1 MYPKCLILKCLTSN
15 HNYKPC
21 RIRQSG
27 PFPLRAHAN
36 TKNIHLINEYYRD
49 QLALS
54 SGCPLWSATDTTFEA
69 TTSVNESTRR
79 TLPFQLN
86 YPSSIHRD
94 LKNKLLTTWR
104 TSDTPSIEN
113 INLLYKI
120 TKRILIKQAKQ
131 KLKVK

>member
-1 MYPKCLILKCLTSN
+1 MYPKCLISN
-15 HNYKPC
+15 PKPC

-27 PFPLRAHAN
+27 PLRALGQH
-36 TKNIHLINEYYRD
+36 THKEHIYCKEHYRD

-54 SGCPLWSATDTTFEA
+54 SGCPLWSTTNTTFEA

-94 LKNKLLTTWR
+94 WKNKKYLQHGGQATHPLPR
-104 TSDTPSIEN
+104 IFIFIKLQKN
-113 INLLYKI
+113 IN
-120 TKRILIKQAKQ
+120 
-131 KLKVK
+131 